1 MAICEAYLAGDASQT
16 LTVYSFMKEGE
27 RTKMKKKML
36 TFSLAA
42 FMLAGSVFSVSA
54 AGVKDVLSSDYYAG
68 KYSDLKAAYGTNK
81 DAYVA
86 HFLTSGAK
94 EGRVMNPILDV
105 VAYSKAYADLN
116 AAFGEDWDAYVNHYL
131 TTGIKE
137 RRTTGVMF
145 DLVDYA
151 DKNPD
156 LKAAYGD
163 DYVALA
169 YQYVTSGIN
178 EGRPGGVI
186 AEEVE
191 EAEEAED
198 NGSNDSNN
206 SGGSTQTPKPEEP
219 APAPGHNHTN
229 DKTKADMIGIVN
241 PLNCTT
247 DGYVQYR
254 CNEKILVNGNLVQ
267 CSYTWRESIE
277 AKHSMIEG
285 DENVYLLH
293 PNCTESG
300 VVKYTCAVCGDSITE
315 TVDALGHDFKT
326 DKVTATPSTG
336 CREEDRGKVVTTTKC
351 TRCGVAGE
359 TTTKLADPLPHK
371 FSGASHVSVKPTCTT
386 WGENYGY
393 CDFCAEKV
401 TVKVPPVGHNDKDEV
416 VTVYADTYL
425 QGDAAHSHYA
435 YDIKYCRTCNVIT
448 WVDPDAE
455 YTADAVVVCADAN
468 KDGACDDCG
477 LPMKRQ
483 VTAQVKIYKENESF
497 IGTVQ

>member
-1 MAICEAYLAGDASQT
+1 
-16 LTVYSFMKEGE
+16 
-27 RTKMKKKML
+27 MKKKML
-36 TFSLAA
+36 TISLAA
-42 FMLAGSVFSVSA
+42 AMLVGSVISVSA
-54 AGVKDVLSSDYYAG
+54 AGVKDVLNTDYYAG
-68 KYSDLKAAYGTNK
+68 KYSDLKAAYGSDK

-86 HFLTSGAK
+86 HFLASGAK

-105 VAYSKAYADLN
+105 AAYRKAYADLN
-116 AAFGEDWDAYVNHYL
+116 AAFGDDWDAYVNHYL
-131 TTGIKE
+131 TAGIKE

-163 DYVALA
+163 DYAALA
-169 YQYVTSGIN
+169 YQYVTSGMK
-178 EGRPGGVI
+178 EGRPGGAI
-186 AEEVE
+186 AE
-191 EAEEAED
+191 EAEEEED
-198 NGSNDSNN
+198 NSSNDFGN
-206 SGGSTQTPKPEEP
+206 SDSTAPTPTEKPEKP
-219 APAPGHNHTN
+219 APAPEEHKHTN
-229 DKTKADMIGIVN
+229 DTEKADLIGIVQ

-247 DGYVQYR
+247 DGYKQYR
-254 CNEKILVNGNLVQ
+254 CNEKLLVNGQEVQ
-267 CSYTWRESIE
+267 CSYTWRETIK

-285 DENVYLLH
+285 DENVYLIH
-293 PNCTESG
+293 PTCTETG

-315 TVDALGHDFKT
+315 TVKALGHDFKT
-326 DKVTATPSTG
+326 DKVTKTPSTG
-336 CREEDRGKVVTTTKC
+336 CREEDRGKIVTTTKC
-351 TRCGVAGE
+351 SRCGAAGE
-359 TTTKLADPLPHK
+359 TKTELADPLPHK

-425 QGDAAHSHYA
+425 QGDAACSHYA
-435 YDIKYCRTCNVIT
+435 YDIKYCKTCNIIT
-448 WVDPDAE
+448 WVDENAE
-455 YTADAVVVCADAN
+455 YAADAVEACADGD
-468 KDGACDDCG
+468 KDGACDACG

-497 IGTVQ
+497 IGEVQ